1 MFYELYKLID
11 FKTNSFIGVQRIEFY
26 GGVFFEKSVL
36 KHIYFAIVVKNPEK
50 YLRWRLVLIKFTEK
64 LTLSQILLK
73 DIDHTLETPILYTS
87 YITPFEQVPAPS

>member
-1 MFYELYKLID
+1 M
-11 FKTNSFIGVQRIEFY
+11 
-26 GGVFFEKSVL
+26 
-36 KHIYFAIVVKNPEK
+36 VKNPEK